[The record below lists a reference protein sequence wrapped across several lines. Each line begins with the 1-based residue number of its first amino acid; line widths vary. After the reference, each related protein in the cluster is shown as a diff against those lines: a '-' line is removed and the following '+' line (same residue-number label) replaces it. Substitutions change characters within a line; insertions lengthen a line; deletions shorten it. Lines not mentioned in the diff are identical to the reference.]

1 MLENRVLV
9 FGQVDAR
16 VSFFLLL
23 RTICLI
29 KLSIIIIQAY
39 CYYRQNKLQEA
50 LDLLR
55 GQEETAP
62 VLQLES
68 QILYRLGRMNDC
80 MNSYEKL
87 QKFKIDSMDL
97 KINIIAALV
106 AAGRAS
112 EVQSAMKAQKVDLT
126 TRVLRDTRS
135 FELAYNSACSL
146 IEDKKYSE
154 AKEQLDLAKR

>member
-1 MLENRVLV
+1 ML
-9 FGQVDAR
+9 GYH
-16 VSFFLLL
+16 FFLLL

-29 KLSIIIIQAY
+29 KLSIIIIIQAY
-39 CYYRQNKLQEA
+39 CHYRQNKLQEA
-50 LDLLR
+50 LDLLK
-55 GQEETAP
+55 GQEETAA

-80 MNSYEKL
+80 INSYERL

-112 EVQSAMKAQKVDLT
+112 EVQTAMKAQKVDLT
-126 TRVLRDTRS
+126 TRALRDTRS

>member
-1 MLENRVLV
+1 
-9 FGQVDAR
+9 
-16 VSFFLLL
+16 
-23 RTICLI
+23 
-29 KLSIIIIQAY
+29 
-39 CYYRQNKLQEA
+39 
-50 LDLLR
+50 
-55 GQEETAP
+55 
-62 VLQLES
+62 
-68 QILYRLGRMNDC
+68 

-112 EVQSAMKAQKVDLT
+112 EVQTAMKAQKVDLT
-126 TRVLRDTRS
+126 TRALRDTRS

-154 AKEQLDLAKR
+154 AKEQLDLARR

>member
-1 MLENRVLV
+1 
-9 FGQVDAR
+9 
-16 VSFFLLL
+16 LLL
-23 RTICLI
+23 RTICFI
-29 KLSIIIIQAY
+29 KLSIIIITIIIQAY

-55 GQEETAP
+55 GQEEDAAI
-62 VLQLES
+62 LQLES

-112 EVQSAMKAQKVDLT
+112 EVQTAMKAQKVDLT
-126 TRVLRDTRS
+126 TRALRDTRS